1 MVCDLEWPRT
11 AVLLTAHQAPWQQSF
26 NCKLLAHQLAAEAL
40 AKLRC
45 RVVRTGLDG
54 ARAADISHNR
64 LAALPPGLCQLTSL
78 ASLKLSHNQLQ
89 DSGMPWQQLCSSLS
103 SCLNTLQ
110 LGHNQLQQLPACLGQ
125 LTALTSLSIKNNRLQ
140 QVEPG
145 ALEGLVKLEVLQL
158 QNNQLQQLPGGLGE
172 RPWFWVR

>member
-1 MVCDLEWPRT
+1 
-11 AVLLTAHQAPWQQSF
+11 
-26 NCKLLAHQLAAEAL
+26 
-40 AKLRC
+40 
-45 RVVRTGLDG
+45 
-54 ARAADISHNR
+54 
-64 LAALPPGLCQLTSL
+64 
-78 ASLKLSHNQLQ
+78 
-89 DSGMPWQQLCSSLS
+89 MPWQQLCSSLS

-125 LTALTSLSIKNNRLQ
+125 LTALTSLSIENNRLQ

-158 QNNQLQQLPGGLGE
+158 QNNQLQQLPDGLSE